1 MPDTGMHPAA
11 RELPPVTGRR
21 NAWVL
26 VTLCLGVL
34 VAQVD
39 TSVVN
44 LATQPIATSFG
55 ASVGALQW
63 VLDGYN
69 LAYAVLLLTGGLIAD
84 LYGRRRV
91 FQAGAAVI
99 GAASL
104 GCALAP
110 SIGILVAARV
120 AAGIGAAML
129 LPTSLAIVRVVWPEQ
144 ESRRRALGVWAS
156 CNGLA
161 FAIGPTVGGVL
172 IQWFGW
178 PSVFYLAVPLVL
190 AAFVM
195 AHVVV
200 PESADPS
207 GRRLDLPG
215 QVLGAVALGALVVA
229 GIDSHQEGSAWAVSL
244 AVAMVALGMF
254 VRVERRAG
262 PTALVPLALFRQ
274 PAVCGAIVATAAM
287 TFGIYGMIF
296 LVPLIWQSSGLL
308 GAEGAG
314 LGLLPCA
321 VVFFLVSQPSGHLAN
336 RVGVRI
342 MTAGGTAVIACGLA
356 VLAATQA
363 GRPLAASEIGL
374 ALTGVGMGL
383 NTGPLM
389 SVAVGAVEAGR
400 SGTASALVN
409 VARMTGA
416 TLGVAVL
423 GAAFALWHGG
433 ADGLR
438 AAMLV
443 GAAVQLLGA
452 ITAWVTIRG

>member
-389 SVAVGAVEAGR
+389 SVAVGAVEAAR